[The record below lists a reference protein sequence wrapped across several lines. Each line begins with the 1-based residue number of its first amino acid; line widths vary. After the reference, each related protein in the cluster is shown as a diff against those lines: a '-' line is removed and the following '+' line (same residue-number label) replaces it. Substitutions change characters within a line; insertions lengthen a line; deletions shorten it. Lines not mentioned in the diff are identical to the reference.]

1 MKHRKEDFRLV
12 QLAEYITRTGTRT
25 QEVADRIGVTN
36 QTIYN
41 WISDPT
47 RKVSPLASRRLDNF
61 LRRLG

>member
-1 MKHRKEDFRLV
+1 MKHRKDDARLLM
-12 QLAEYITRTGTRT
+12 LAEYINRTGMRT
-25 QEVADRIGVTN
+25 QAVADKIGVTN

>member
-1 MKHRKEDFRLV
+1 M
-12 QLAEYITRTGTRT
+12 LAEYINRTGMRT
-25 QEVADRIGVTN
+25 QAVADKIGVTN